1 MALAKWYKVDFHT
14 HTPESKCFQD
24 KNVTPRQWLSAAKDK
39 GINIVVVSDH
49 NSVGWIRKIEE
60 VKSEFENESFK
71 VLYGIEL
78 CVSSNFTHFLIIF
91 DDKMS
96 VTEIEDAVVGN
107 LGLSRKD
114 WATTEVNV
122 SEDKLKTLCTEL
134 GEKIFVIPAHFA
146 ANKGLGKSTENAIKK
161 YQEFIRF
168 PAVEVRNDEDVREY
182 NNKLNN
188 KAINEAVLIT
198 GSDNPSDTD
207 STKHSID
214 GFGKMF
220 TWVKLSTL
228 SFEGLR
234 QVFIDPEHRCIN
246 WLELQK
252 IGIQFNPNET
262 TYNYIK
268 GIEFEGI
275 SHMTKMNMRFSPH
288 LNCIIG
294 GRGTGKST
302 IVDAINYGLCNEKDL
317 SKCKL
322 LDKTM
327 TKDAKISTF
336 FNFGIDK
343 PYEIKVSRRSK
354 MLVSEV
360 ENENGIVENPP
371 EFKIDF
377 YGQKEIFN
385 LIDEDDSIENQTTSP
400 LIRMVDDKMNA
411 DMYSYSDDINEALN
425 KMLTYSNQFKSNTN
439 KIKELSTIKAEIE
452 KGDAI
457 LKKFK
462 ASGIEAARMSLE
474 TIDNKIKSVEQA
486 FVLQYN
492 IINDAIQSFTQQQKK
507 LDSQIAG
514 LDVVEENA
522 MDIETLKSLNN
533 VNQMFIDF
541 LNVKKEAVISTENL
555 INPQKY
561 MRNVRR
567 FTKNMNL
574 HLRKLKV
581 QVEKILIQ
589 FRISYKKIGK
599 DIMIC

>member
-14 HTPESKCFQD
+14 HTPESRCFQD
-24 KNVTPRQWLSAAKDK
+24 RNVTPRQWLAAAKDK
-39 GINIVVVSDH
+39 GTNVVVVSDH
-49 NSVGWIRKIEE
+49 NSVGWLKKIEE

-96 VTEIEDAVVGN
+96 VTEIEDAVVGH
-107 LGLSRKD
+107 LGLLRKD
-114 WATTEVNV
+114 WANTEINV
-122 SEDKLKTLCTEL
+122 SEDKLKTLCAEL

-161 YQEFIRF
+161 YQEFIKF

-188 KAINEAVLIT
+188 KAINKAVLIT
-198 GSDNPSDTD
+198 GSDNPSDAD
-207 STKHSID
+207 STKHSIN

-343 PYEIKVSRRSK
+343 PYEIRV
-354 MLVSEV
+354 
-360 ENENGIVENPP
+360 
-371 EFKIDF
+371 
-377 YGQKEIFN
+377 
-385 LIDEDDSIENQTTSP
+385 
-400 LIRMVDDKMNA
+400 
-411 DMYSYSDDINEALN
+411 
-425 KMLTYSNQFKSNTN
+425 
-439 KIKELSTIKAEIE
+439 
-452 KGDAI
+452 
-457 LKKFK
+457 
-462 ASGIEAARMSLE
+462 
-474 TIDNKIKSVEQA
+474 
-486 FVLQYN
+486 
-492 IINDAIQSFTQQQKK
+492 
-507 LDSQIAG
+507 
-514 LDVVEENA
+514 
-522 MDIETLKSLNN
+522 
-533 VNQMFIDF
+533 
-541 LNVKKEAVISTENL
+541 
-555 INPQKY
+555 
-561 MRNVRR
+561 
-567 FTKNMNL
+567 
-574 HLRKLKV
+574 
-581 QVEKILIQ
+581 
-589 FRISYKKIGK
+589 
-599 DIMIC
+599 